1 MRAAPVVHSQRM
13 STAAAATAAVVSSRA
28 LEARADSCEASSDA
42 TLIIMA
48 TFATRPHHCSV
59 TFAAM
64 YFLLSGTVPIRR
76 LSIIIGSA
84 SCRVRQYGR
93 CAPASG
99 QASLVCSPSCLFS
112 GRSRCRAAELSGLT
126 ACSVSQASCGKTGC
140 ARMSPPRFPVR
151 NPSGAP
157 HGRPSGV
164 RQNHNDR
171 PHPPLVPNN
180 AENSCVICGQLARNT
195 RSDAGA
201 AG

>member
-1 MRAAPVVHSQRM
+1 MREAPVVHSQRM
-13 STAAAATAAVVSSRA
+13 STAAAATTAVVSSRA

-48 TFATRPHHCSV
+48 TFATRPHHCRA

-84 SCRVRQYGR
+84 SRRVRQYGR

-99 QASLVCSPSCLFS
+99 QISLVCSPSCLFS
-112 GRSRCRAAELSGLT
+112 GRSRCCTAEPSGLT
-126 ACSVSQASCGKTGC
+126 ACSVSQASRGKTGC
-140 ARMSPPRFPVR
+140 VHKLPPRSPVR
-151 NPSGAP
+151 HPSGAP
-157 HGRPSGV
+157 HGRPSDV

-171 PHPPLVPNN
+171 PYPPLVAHD
-180 AENSCVICGQLARNT
+180 AENSCVICGQPARNT

>member
-1 MRAAPVVHSQRM
+1 M
-13 STAAAATAAVVSSRA
+13 
-28 LEARADSCEASSDA
+28 
-42 TLIIMA
+42 LIIMA
-48 TFATRPHHCSV
+48 TFAIRPHHCSA

-76 LSIIIGSA
+76 LSIIIGSTSRRA
-84 SCRVRQYGR
+84 PQCGR

-112 GRSRCRAAELSGLT
+112 GRSRCCAAELSGLT
-126 ACSVSQASCGKTGC
+126 ACSSSQASCGKTGC
-140 ARMSPPRFPVR
+140 ARMSPPRFPVW

-157 HGRPSGV
+157 HGRPSDV

-171 PHPPLVPNN
+171 PYPPWVPND
-180 AENSCVICGQLARNT
+180 AENSCVICGQPAGNT

-201 AG
+201 SG